1 MAFEYQVYLC
11 LMLAP
16 RLLYLRKDTPSSWR
30 FAIGLGVA
38 QIVLL
43 LLTFGVSGL
52 SLLACATVLL
62 FTIIGGG
69 FEKRLRLDWCRLGSL
84 FGLALVPVLFYPSVG
99 HFSFTLLATHAG
111 EFWTQIA
118 AVLFGQDRI
127 DNSSLVSVVLAL
139 LLLANEVN
147 IAMRG
152 MLHAFGLV
160 PRLNGSA
167 GTAGRDQSAT
177 DVREYNAGR
186 VIGILERWLMFLV
199 VLLADD
205 WSALGFIIAAK
216 GLVRLEKLKDPVF
229 AEYMLVGTLLSAL
242 FAIAVASWIP

>member
-1 MAFEYQVYLC
+1 MAAEYQVYMC

-16 RLLYLRKDTPSSWR
+16 RLLYLRKDAPAGWR
-30 FAIGLGVA
+30 FALGLGIV
-38 QIVLL
+38 QITLVLL
-43 LLTFGVSGL
+43 AFGFGGV
-52 SLLACATVLL
+52 SLLACLAAVL

-69 FEKRLRLDWCRLGSL
+69 LEQRLPLHWCRLASL
-84 FGLALVPVLFYPSVG
+84 AVLALVPALFYPLTGPFV
-99 HFSFTLLATHAG
+99 FTALATQFG
-111 EFWTQIA
+111 EFWGQVA
-118 AVLFGQDRI
+118 AVLFGQDRMN
-127 DNSSLVSVVLAL
+127 DSSFVSVVLAL

-152 MLHAFGLV
+152 MLHALGLV
-160 PRLNGSA
+160 PVLNGSTPQA
-167 GTAGRDQSAT
+167 DGDPSAT

-186 VIGILERWLMFLV
+186 VIGILERWLMFVV

-229 AEYMLVGTLLSAL
+229 AEYMLVGTLMSAL
-242 FAIAVASWIP
+242 FAIAVASWVP